1 MKEKSTFRFYV
12 DAEYTTWER
21 ASFDIEASSLEE
33 AQELVK
39 QEFNHGGLDAIRDLD
54 ELCGDIEYEDME
66 GLMSS
71 TGRAELISENDG
83 WVVLASNIGKVNET
97 K

>member
-21 ASFDIEASSLEE
+21 ASFEIEASSLEE

-66 GLMSS
+66 VMSS
-71 TGRAELISENDG
+71 TGRAELISDNDG
-83 WVVLASNIGKVNET
+83 WVVLESNVGKVNET

>member
-1 MKEKSTFRFYV
+1 MKEKQRFTFYV
-12 DAEYTTWER
+12 DTEYTTWER
-21 ASFDIEASSLEE
+21 ASFEIEASSLEE

-39 QEFNHGGLDAIRDLD
+39 QEFNHMGLDSIRDMD

-66 GLMSS
+66 LMSS
-71 TGRAELISENDG
+71 TGRAELISDNEG
-83 WVVLASNIGKVNET
+83 WVVLASNVGKVNET